1 MPKGSQQSPKN
12 KADSP
17 PLLGEPSASDSQLVV
32 SDDVELALAEL
43 DDEDDGSG
51 SPNLGRILLG
61 VFILVL
67 CLILAGLVI
76 ITSTVKDLNGPLQE
90 QATQL
95 AETLQSTPPDAQ
107 EETNLRATLDVVRTN
122 ANSLGSLLNT
132 LEPSY
137 FNWAETMNYLGQYD
151 PNTLAIVGIAE
162 MNGGM
167 VVNGQANSE
176 ETVMA
181 YVDALRLN
189 PQFSRVIIQSL
200 TLRTISERAT
210 SGGET
215 SQRQVVEFIINISI
229 IRGLG

>member
-1 MPKGSQQSPKN
+1 MPKGSQQSPIN
-12 KADSP
+12 KAASP
-17 PLLGEPSASDSQLVV
+17 PLLGEPSASDKELVI
-32 SDDVELALAEL
+32 SEDVELALAEL
-43 DDEDDGSG
+43 DDDDDGSG
-51 SPNLGRILLG
+51 STNIGRILIG

-107 EETNLRATLDVVRTN
+107 EEVDLRATLDVVRAN
-122 ANSLGSLLNT
+122 ANSLGSLLST

-151 PNTLAIVGIAE
+151 PTMMLLVGIAE
-162 MNGGM
+162 LNGGI
-167 VVNGQANSE
+167 VVNGQASSE

-181 YVDALRLN
+181 YVDALRRN

-200 TLRTISERAT
+200 TLRTISERAA

-215 SQRQVVEFIINISI
+215 TQRQVVEFIINISI
-229 IRGLG
+229 IRGLE